1 MQNDSDTGLN
11 TTPDDIRFF
20 VEDKNLKLPENV
32 TNDSVCKFI
41 MQEMD
46 RTEEIR
52 VEHKRK
58 TAENRKTPMHKPV
71 QRIAHGRGS
80 VGDGRSAPGS
90 APAVPPPR
98 APRAPS
104 APIVQPKAALAPVQ
118 AAPQPTLA
126 TVTSAPAAFSNTLR
140 LVHRSG
146 TTKVA
151 SFNEADTL
159 ETLMLYITREFSEL
173 QGSHG
178 FLLVDSATRKKY
190 DPSDADQCQ
199 KTLKELGLVQS
210 KLVIEPN
217 SANGAVGVIEG
228 RLDTKGGVQ
237 PIAHADALL
246 HDPAVA
252 PSKRTRLEAEA
263 PLDILSIRDCTHII
277 GTLLKLHYRSFD
289 DLREGQS
296 AYRVLNI
303 YATSC
308 LGVQLVE
315 QKLPHD
321 TTLSLMVDRKQTRF
335 RYDRHHDRFF
345 DLATPQG
352 FQLSG
357 GRCVGSAQGQAS
369 VIDQLPDEAFQ
380 AIYDELGRMQ
390 RTGSADS
397 QRSVS
402 DDDKQEVCKYSTA
415 CRCTQAT

>member
-1 MQNDSDTGLN
+1 
-11 TTPDDIRFF
+11 
-20 VEDKNLKLPENV
+20 
-32 TNDSVCKFI
+32 
-41 MQEMD
+41 
-46 RTEEIR
+46 
-52 VEHKRK
+52 
-58 TAENRKTPMHKPV
+58 
-71 QRIAHGRGS
+71 
-80 VGDGRSAPGS
+80 
-90 APAVPPPR
+90 
-98 APRAPS
+98 
-104 APIVQPKAALAPVQ
+104 VQPKAALAPVQ
-118 AAPQPTLA
+118 AAPQPTSA

-321 TTLSLMVDRKQTRF
+321 TTLSLMVDRNQKRF